1 MQTDSPNVV
10 LSENGKFYTMNCVL
24 CVASL
29 KVSEIYSSCVHVHTI
44 PDWCDNES
52 ETTQLLYRGG
62 YITSSCIAK
71 YRYECKARVTIL
83 RQ

>member
-1 MQTDSPNVV
+1 MQTDSPNAV
-10 LSENGKFYTMNCVL
+10 LSENGKFYTMNHVS

-29 KVSEIYSSCVHVHTI
+29 KVSEIYSSCVHAHIV

-62 YITSSCIAK
+62 YRIPGKGVNMICA
-71 YRYECKARVTIL
+71 RKAYV
-83 RQ
+83 